1 MLTTSLYFIVFGL
14 LEILNAIR
22 YQKGSQLFTYTQ
34 VSLVWEETNQDL
46 YVELRRC
53 ANHPINVH

>member
-34 VSLVWEETNQDL
+34 VSLVWEETNQEL
-46 YVELRRC
+46 YVEFRQC